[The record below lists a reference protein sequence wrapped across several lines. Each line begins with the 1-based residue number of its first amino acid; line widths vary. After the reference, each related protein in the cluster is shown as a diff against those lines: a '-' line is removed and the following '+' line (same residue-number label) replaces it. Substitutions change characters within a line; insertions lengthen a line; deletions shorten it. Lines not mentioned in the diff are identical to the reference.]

1 MDTRTTMRKVLF
13 VAGEASGDLH
23 AAGVAGVL
31 RRIRPD
37 LELVAVGGPRLA
49 EQGVELIHR
58 DHQLGVMGFLE
69 VLKHVPRHFRLLRRI
84 RKLVDRGEIALV
96 VLIDYPGF
104 NMKVASAAKAGGVP
118 VLYYVTPQV
127 WAWGAGRIP
136 KLADLVTKA
145 AVILPFEEPLL
156 RAHGIDATFV
166 GHPLLDRT
174 ANMPTREEARETLG
188 VSLNAPA
195 LALFPGSRQQEID
208 RHIDAF
214 VATAKELQKRVPGL
228 DVIVSVAPT
237 VALDSD
243 RCPFRLVHSASLS
256 VLRAADAGLCKSGT
270 TTLEAA
276 IADCPLVV
284 AYRTGRISFA
294 LAKRLVKV
302 SNIGLVNVVA
312 GREVA
317 REFIQDEIVPARV
330 ADELQKLLDKK
341 SPRRREVLSGLADVR
356 ARLGTPGA
364 AERVARMA
372 SGLAGDR

>member
-1 MDTRTTMRKVLF
+1 M
-13 VAGEASGDLH
+13 
-23 AAGVAGVL
+23 
-31 RRIRPD
+31 
-37 LELVAVGGPRLA
+37 A

-58 DHQLGVMGFLE
+58 DSQLGVMGFLE
-69 VLKHVPRHFRLLRRI
+69 VLKHVPRHFVLLHRI
-84 RKLVDRGEIALV
+84 KKMLERGEVALL

-104 NMKVASAAKAGGVP
+104 NMKVAAAAKRAGVP

-136 KLADLVTKA
+136 KLAELVAKA

-156 RAHGIDATFV
+156 RGYGVDATFV
-166 GHPLLDRT
+166 GHPLLDR
-174 ANMPTREEARETLG
+174 ALNMPTKVEARETLG
-188 VSLNAPA
+188 LAQNTPV

-208 RHIDAF
+208 RHIDDF
-214 VATAKELQKRVPGL
+214 VATGRELQRRIPGL
-228 DVIVSVAPT
+228 QIIVSVAST
-237 VALDSD
+237 VALDSG

-256 VLRAADAGLCKSGT
+256 VLRAADAALCKSGT

-302 SNIGLVNVVA
+302 PHIGLVNVVA

-317 REFIQDEIVPARV
+317 REFIQDDVVPEKM
-330 ADELQKLLDKK
+330 ADALAELLGNETPQ
-341 SPRRREVLSGLADVR
+341 RQEVLSGLAEVR
-356 ARLGTPGA
+356 AKLGSPGA

-372 SGLAGDR
+372 SDLVGAR